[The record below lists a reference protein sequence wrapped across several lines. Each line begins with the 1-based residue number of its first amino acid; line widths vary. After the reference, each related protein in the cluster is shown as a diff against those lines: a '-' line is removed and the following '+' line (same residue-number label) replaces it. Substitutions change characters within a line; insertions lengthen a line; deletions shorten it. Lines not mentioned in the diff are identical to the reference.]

1 VTRAATLAVLVVVLA
16 GCGGKT
22 QAAGGDTT
30 ASAPTTTTTTV
41 ATLGGC
47 KAVAA
52 PQPKQD
58 GGRKS
63 PAAGLDAAR
72 VYMVTIE
79 TNCGSFT
86 ITLDQKQS
94 PHATAAFV
102 SLAKSGFFD
111 QTSFHR
117 IVPGFVIQGGDPTG
131 TGTGGPGFSTLDPP
145 RPTARYTRGVVAMA
159 KTGAEPPGTAGS
171 QFFVVTADDAGL
183 PPDYAVIGTVT
194 KGLPVVMRIGALGNS
209 QEQPTQP
216 VVISRTTVVEAG
228 RA

>member
-1 VTRAATLAVLVVVLA
+1 VTRIATLLALAVVLA
-16 GCGGKT
+16 GCGGTTKSAGGEST
-22 QAAGGDTT
+22 TTEPPATTAAPAAGGCK
-30 ASAPTTTTTTV
+30 SVPAP
-41 ATLGGC
+41 
-47 KAVAA
+47 K
-52 PQPKQD
+52 PKPE

-63 PAAGLDAAR
+63 PTAALDLTKT
-72 VYMVTIE
+72 YTVTIE

-94 PHATAAFV
+94 PHATAAFA

-111 QTSFHR
+111 RTRFHR

-145 RPTARYTRGVVAMA
+145 RPTAHYTRGVVAMA

-194 KGLPVVMRIGALGNS
+194 KGLPVVMRIGALGNA
-209 QEQPTQP
+209 QEQPTEP
-216 VVISRTTVVEAG
+216 VVISRTTVAES
-228 RA
+228 